1 MRWWL
6 CWLALFCA
14 QPALGAES
22 LVTGLSRD
30 DVQITADF
38 TGSDILV
45 YGAVRRESP
54 APSSPAMD
62 VIVTLE
68 GPSMPLVVRRKERQ
82 FGIWVNGAW
91 TEFGTVP
98 SYFAIASTGAIDQIL
113 TKEDDLLHKIS
124 FDRRIS
130 ITRLAAGIM
139 DSHSFAAALQRIRSD
154 AGSLRIQERGVQLA
168 QDTLFRADFSLP
180 SNLTEGQYL
189 VRMFL
194 LRGGQVI
201 DTKEQTIDVRK
212 TGIERYLTNMAHHQP
227 LLYGIIS
234 LLMAA
239 VAGWAASEVFRFIR
253 R

>member
-1 MRWWL
+1 MRWWVLLAFL
-6 CWLALFCA
+6 CAN
-14 QPALGAES
+14 PASGAES

-54 APSSPAMD
+54 APTHAPME

-68 GPSMPLVVRRKERQ
+68 GPSLPLVVRRKERQ
-82 FGIWVNGAW
+82 FGIWVNGTW
-91 TEFGTVP
+91 TEFGNVP
-98 SYFAIASTGAIDQIL
+98 SYFAIASTGEISRIL
-113 TKEDDLLHKIS
+113 APEDDLLHKIN

-130 ITRLAAGIM
+130 ITRLEAGTM
-139 DSHSFAAALQRIRSD
+139 DSHAFSEALQRIRLHT
-154 AGSLRIQERGVQLA
+154 GSLAIQETGVKLA

-212 TGIERYLTNMAHHQP
+212 TGIERHLTNMAHQQP
-227 LLYGIIS
+227 LLYGILS

-239 VAGWAASEVFRFIR
+239 LAGWAASEIFRFMR